1 MSNLFFIGAEAA
13 QRSRSQSSSTSQLR
27 LRTRDAE
34 DAANEDSRSLLNDNQ
49 TALRL
54 GVSPA
59 TLRSWRC
66 RGIGPP
72 YIKLGRGINASVR
85 YNPIDL
91 DEFLR
96 LGRHVPSVRAA
107 SEE

>member
-1 MSNLFFIGAEAA
+1 MSNVSFIDDGRTQEI
-13 QRSRSQSSSTSQLR
+13 
-27 LRTRDAE
+27 RTRGRVKNPAVRRAE
-34 DAANEDSRSLLNDNQ
+34 MVESIDPRDLLNDNQ
-49 TALRL
+49 TAVRL

-72 YIKLGRGINASVR
+72 FIKLGLSSNASVR

-96 LGRHVPSVRAA
+96 QGRHVPSVRAA
-107 SEE
+107 LED

>member
-1 MSNLFFIGAEAA
+1 LAEGVE
-13 QRSRSQSSSTSQLR
+13 SI
-27 LRTRDAE
+27 
-34 DAANEDSRSLLNDNQ
+34 DSRDLLNDNQ
-49 TALRL
+49 TAVRL

-72 YIKLGRGINASVR
+72 FIKLGLSSNASVR

-91 DEFLR
+91 DELLR
-96 LGRHVPSVRAA
+96 QGRHVPSVRAA
-107 SEE
+107 LEE